1 MIPPWPPAPA
11 RGTLAAPMT
20 IRLVALDLDGTL
32 LDPYGKLPPKVCDA
46 VGRLA
51 QRDLRIVLCTGR
63 RFRTALPHA
72 RALGL
77 EGAIV
82 VNNGVLVKDLATGDT
97 LQHAYLPAEDVASV
111 IEQVREHG
119 SPLVYVDTY
128 HQGVDILTE
137 LTERTHPFQREY
149 LGDHGEFISLVEDV
163 TRVGAEGVIM
173 VSTMAD
179 ADSLEALRRGA
190 VERLAD
196 RVFSHAILN
205 KNYRGHI
212 LEFLSPRAGKWP
224 TLERLAASWGIAP
237 EEIAGVGDDTNDAE
251 LLRRVGLGIAMG
263 NALPEVQAG
272 ARRVVSSNAE
282 GGAVEAIEQILA
294 VL

>member
-1 MIPPWPPAPA
+1 M

-51 QRDLRIVLCTGR
+51 QREVRIVLCTGR

-77 EGAIV
+77 EGAII
-82 VNNGVLVKDLATGDT
+82 VNNGVLVKDLTTGET
-97 LQHAYLPAEDVASV
+97 LQHAYLPPAEVSLV
-111 IEQVREHG
+111 IEHVRRHG

-137 LTERTHPFQREY
+137 RTDRTHPFQREY
-149 LGDHGEFISLVEDV
+149 VEDNGEFISLVEDV
-163 TRVGAEGVIM
+163 ARAGNEGVIM

-179 ADSLEALRRGA
+179 FESLAALRRGA
-190 VERLAD
+190 AEHLAD

-224 TLERLAASWGIAP
+224 ALERLASSWGIAP
-237 EEIAGVGDDTNDAE
+237 GEIAGVGDDTNDAE
-251 LLRRVGLGIAMG
+251 LLHRVGLGIAMG

-294 VL
+294 TL